1 MEKHMKVAKV
11 TVIGA
16 GNVGASLGQR
26 LIEKDFADV
35 VLLDIVDG
43 LPQGKALDI
52 LESGSVIGF
61 THRISGSNKYED
73 TAGSEVV
80 VITSGATRKPG
91 MTREDLLKINTGIVA
106 SVVKEV
112 VRHSPEC
119 VIIVVANPVDAM
131 TWVAYK
137 ASEFPRNRILGLS
150 GVLDGSRLAAFI
162 ALELNVPITD
172 VSCYVLGEHG
182 TNMVVFPRLAKV
194 KGKSITELLPEETV
208 ERLVQRAVNGGAE
221 IVGLLKTASAFYA
234 PSAAAAR
241 MVSAIMQDKKE
252 VLPCACVLNGEFGL
266 EDVVIGVPVSL
277 GKGGINKV
285 VDLKLSAE
293 ELKTL
298 TASADAVKKQIE
310 SIASL

>member
-1 MEKHMKVAKV
+1 MKPSKI
-11 TVIGA
+11 TIIGA

-26 LIEKDFADV
+26 LIEKDFADI
-35 VLLDIVDG
+35 VLLDIIEG

-52 LESGSVIGF
+52 LESGPVIGF
-61 THRISGSNKYED
+61 THRISGSNNYAD
-73 TAGSEVV
+73 TAGSDVV

-91 MTREDLLKINTGIVA
+91 MTREGLLKINTAIVS

-112 VRHSPEC
+112 VKHSPDC

-137 ASEFPRNRILGLS
+137 ASGFPRSRVLGLS
-150 GVLDGSRLAAFI
+150 GVLDEARLAAFI
-162 ALELNVPITD
+162 ASELNVPVTE

-182 TNMVVFPRLAKV
+182 ASMVVFPRLAKV
-194 KGKSITELLPEETV
+194 KGKSITELLSKEAV

-234 PSAAAAR
+234 PSAAIAR

-252 VLPCACVLNGEFGL
+252 IMPCASVLDGEYGL
-266 EDVVIGVPVSL
+266 KDTVIGVPVKL
-277 GKGGINKV
+277 GKGGIKEV
-285 VDLKLSAE
+285 VDLKLSTE
-293 ELKTL
+293 ETRIL
-298 TASADAVKKQIE
+298 AQSADAVKKQIE
-310 SIASL
+310 SISSL

>member
-1 MEKHMKVAKV
+1 MKPSKI

-35 VLLDIVDG
+35 VLLDIVEG

-52 LESGSVIGF
+52 LESGPVVGF
-61 THRISGSNKYED
+61 THRISGSNNYAD
-73 TAGSEVV
+73 TAGSDVV

-91 MTREDLLKINTGIVA
+91 MSREDLLKINTGIV
-106 SVVKEV
+106 SGVVKEV
-112 VRHSPEC
+112 VRHSPNC

-137 ASEFPRNRILGLS
+137 ASGFPRNRVLGLS
-150 GVLDGSRLAAFI
+150 GVLDGARLAAFI
-162 ALELNVPITD
+162 ALECHVPVTD

-182 TNMVVFPRLAKV
+182 TNMVVFPRMAKV
-194 KGKSITELLPEETV
+194 KGKPITELLSKEAV

-234 PSAAAAR
+234 PSAAVAR
-241 MVSAIMQDKKE
+241 MVTAIMQDKKE
-252 VLPCACVLNGEFGL
+252 ILPCASVLDGEYGL
-266 EDVVIGVPVSL
+266 KDVVIGVPVRL
-277 GKGGINKV
+277 GRGGIKEV

-293 ELKTL
+293 ELKML
-298 TASADAVKKQIE
+298 AASADAVKKQID
-310 SIASL
+310 SIAL

>member
-1 MEKHMKVAKV
+1 MKTSKI

-35 VLLDIVDG
+35 VLLDIVEG

-52 LESGSVIGF
+52 LESGPVIGF
-61 THRISGSNKYED
+61 THRISGSNNYAD
-73 TAGSEVV
+73 TAGSDVV

-91 MTREDLLKINTGIVA
+91 MTREDLLKINTGIV
-106 SVVKEV
+106 SGVVKEV
-112 VRHSPEC
+112 VRHSPGC

-137 ASEFPRNRILGLS
+137 ASGFPRNRVLGLS
-150 GVLDGSRLAAFI
+150 GVLDGARLAAFI
-162 ALELNVPITD
+162 ALELNVPVTD

-194 KGKSITELLPEETV
+194 KGKPITELLSKEAV

-234 PSAAAAR
+234 PSAAVAR
-241 MVSAIMQDKKE
+241 MVAAIMQDRKE
-252 VLPCACVLNGEFGL
+252 VMPCASVLDGEYGL
-266 EDVVIGVPVSL
+266 KDTVIGVPVRL
-277 GKGGINKV
+277 GKGGIKEV
-285 VDLKLSAE
+285 VDLKLTAE

-298 TASADAVKKQIE
+298 AASADAVKKQIE
-310 SIASL
+310 SIPSI

>member
-1 MEKHMKVAKV
+1 MKSSKI

-26 LIEKDFADV
+26 LIEKNFADV
-35 VLLDIVDG
+35 VLLDIVEG

-52 LESGSVIGF
+52 LESGPVVGF
-61 THRISGSNKYED
+61 THRITGSNNYAD
-73 TAGSEVV
+73 TAGSDVV

-91 MTREDLLKINTGIVA
+91 MSREDLLKINTSIV
-106 SVVKEV
+106 SGVVKEV
-112 VRHSPEC
+112 VRHSPDC

-137 ASEFPRNRILGLS
+137 ASGFPRNRVLGLS
-150 GVLDGSRLAAFI
+150 GVLDGARLAAFI
-162 ALELNVPITD
+162 ALECNVPVTD

-194 KGKSITELLPEETV
+194 KGKPITELLSKEAV
-208 ERLVQRAVNGGAE
+208 DRLVQRAVNGGAE

-234 PSAAAAR
+234 PSAAVAR
-241 MVSAIMQDKKE
+241 MVSAIMQDRKE
-252 VLPCACVLNGEFGL
+252 VMPCAAVLDGEYGL
-266 EDVVIGVPVSL
+266 KSTVIGVPVKL
-277 GKGGINKV
+277 GKGGIKEV

-298 TASADAVKKQIE
+298 AASADAVKKQIE
-310 SIASL
+310 SIPSN